1 MARPARKIDL
11 TREDRVTLKRWA
23 RSRTIDNATATRARI
38 VLAAREGRPAAEIAA
53 ALGVSARNVYKWI
66 WRFDEEGLEGLKER
80 PRSGRPRKLD
90 LDEVMEILTKTIE
103 EAPRGAT
110 HWSQRLM
117 AQAMGVTK
125 QQVAQIWTAA
135 GLKPH
140 RLRTFKIS
148 RDPRFAEKVVDVVG
162 LYMNPPDKALVLSVD
177 EKTQIQ
183 ALDRTQ
189 PMLPLRPGQV
199 ERRTHDYKRN
209 GTVSLYA
216 ALDIATGQVT
226 GKLTRRHRAKEFLQF
241 LELLDR
247 RTQSATVVHIILDN
261 SSTHTTDEVQA
272 WLDSHPR
279 FHFHF
284 TPTSASW
291 LNAVETWFST
301 LERRAVRRG
310 VFTSVTDL
318 KQAIRGYIQAHNSD
332 YAKPFAWTKTAEV
345 ILAAVERAKEVA
357 DL

>member
-11 TREDRVTLKRWA
+11 TREDRVTLKRWV

-38 VLAAREGRPAAEIAA
+38 ILAAREGRPAAEIAA
-53 ALGVSARNVYKWI
+53 ALGISARNVYKWI

-80 PRSGRPRKLD
+80 PRPGRPRKLD

-103 EAPRGAT
+103 EVPTGGT

-125 QQVAQIWTAA
+125 QQVAQVWAAA

-162 LYMNPPDKALVLSVD
+162 LYMTPPDNALILSVD

-209 GTVSLYA
+209 GTISLYA
-216 ALDIATGQVT
+216 ALDIATGRVT
-226 GKLTRRHRAKEFLQF
+226 GKLTKRHRAKEFLEF
-241 LELLDR
+241 LDLLDR
-247 RTQSATVVHIILDN
+247 RTQSAPVVHVILDN
-261 SSTHTTDEVQA
+261 SSTHTTEEVHA
-272 WLDSHPR
+272 WLEAHPR

-318 KQAIRGYIQAHNSD
+318 KQAIRGYIAAHNKA
-332 YAKPFAWTKTAEV
+332 YAKPFVWTKTAET
-345 ILAAVERAKEVA
+345 ILAALQRANEIA
-357 DL
+357 EE

>member
-1 MARPARKIDL
+1 MARPARKLKL

-38 VLAAREGRPAAEIAA
+38 ILAAHEGQLASEIAA
-53 ALGVSARNVYKWI
+53 VLGVSDRNVYKWI
-66 WRFDEEGLEGLKER
+66 WRFDEEGLDGLKER

-90 LDEVMEILTKTIE
+90 LDDVMEILTKTVE
-103 EAPRGAT
+103 EDPPGAT

-117 AQAMGVTK
+117 AQAMNVTK
-125 QQVAQIWTAA
+125 QQVAQIWSSA

-140 RLRTFKIS
+140 RVKTFKIS

-162 LYMNPPDKALVLSVD
+162 LYMSPPANALVLSVD

-209 GTVSLYA
+209 GTTSLYA
-216 ALDIATGQVT
+216 AFDIATGKVI
-226 GKLTRRHRAKEFLQF
+226 GKLAKRHRAQEFLEF
-241 LELLDR
+241 LDLLDR
-247 RTQSATVVHIILDN
+247 RTRSAAAVHVILDN
-261 SSTHTTDEVQA
+261 SSTHKTAEVQA
-272 WLDSHPR
+272 WVEAHPR

-291 LNAVETWFST
+291 LNAVESWFST

-318 KQAIRGYIQAHNSD
+318 EDAIRRYIKAHNSN
-332 YAKPFAWTKTAEV
+332 YAKPFVWTKSAET
-345 ILAAVERAKEVA
+345 ILAAVKRASEA
-357 DL
+357 AGL

>member
-1 MARPARKIDL
+1 MARPARKLKL

-23 RSRTIDNATATRARI
+23 RSRTINNATATRARI
-38 VLAAREGRPAAEIAA
+38 ILAAREGRPAAEIAA
-53 ALGVSARNVYKWI
+53 SLGVSARNVYKWI
-66 WRFDEEGLEGLKER
+66 WRFDEEGLKGLEER
-80 PRSGRPRKLD
+80 PRSGRPRTLD
-90 LDEVMEILTKTIE
+90 LDEVMKILTKTVE
-103 EAPRGAT
+103 EDPPGGT

-117 AQAMGVTK
+117 AEAMGVTK
-125 QQVAQIWTAA
+125 QQVAQIWASA

-162 LYMNPPDKALVLSVD
+162 LYMNPPDNALVLSVD

-209 GTVSLYA
+209 GTASLYA
-216 ALDIATGQVT
+216 ALDIATGKVT
-226 GKLTRRHRAKEFLQF
+226 TKLTKRHRAKEFLEF
-241 LELLDR
+241 LDLLDR
-247 RTQSATVVHIILDN
+247 RTQSAAVVHVILDN
-261 SSTHTTDEVQA
+261 SSTHKTDEVQA
-272 WLDSHPR
+272 WLEAHPR

-291 LNAVETWFST
+291 LNAVESWFST

-310 VFTSVTDL
+310 VFSSVTEL
-318 KQAIRGYIQAHNSD
+318 KRAIRAYVKAHNGR
-332 YAKPFAWTKTAEV
+332 YAKPFVWTKSAET
-345 ILAAVERAKEVA
+345 ILDAVDRARKVA
-357 DL
+357 DM